1 MSEQQARFITSG
13 SLYGLHWEIT
23 KGVDTMP
30 MIEMAQSTDVN
41 TIRDL
46 SIATFA
52 ETFASLNTEEDM
64 EQYNERHFST
74 DELQR
79 EIDNPDST
87 FMVAKVDGVPAGYM
101 KVNVGDAQT
110 EEMLGNRMEVQRLY
124 ILRQYKRNGLGARFM
139 HTAFDMARAQ
149 GKSVIWLGVWEHN
162 DAAIAFYKR
171 MGFVQ
176 FGSHDFVLGEDRQTD
191 LLMEAAVDRLV

>member
-1 MSEQQARFITSG
+1 
-13 SLYGLHWEIT
+13 
-23 KGVDTMP
+23 
-30 MIEMAQSTDVN
+30 
-41 TIRDL
+41 
-46 SIATFA
+46 
-52 ETFASLNTEEDM
+52 
-64 EQYNERHFST
+64 
-74 DELQR
+74 
-79 EIDNPDST
+79 
-87 FMVAKVDGVPAGYM
+87 
-101 KVNVGDAQT
+101 
-110 EEMLGNRMEVQRLY
+110 MLGNRMEVQRLY
-124 ILRQYKRNGLGARFM
+124 ILRQYKRNGLGTRFM

>member
-87 FMVAKVDGVPAGYM
+87 FVVAKVDGVPAGYR

-139 HTAFDMARAQ
+139 HTAFDMARTQ

>member
-124 ILRQYKRNGLGARFM
+124 ILRQYKRNGLGTRFM

-176 FGSHDFVLGEDRQTD
+176 FGSHDFVLGNDRQTD

>member
-124 ILRQYKRNGLGARFM
+124 ILRQYKRNGLGTRFM